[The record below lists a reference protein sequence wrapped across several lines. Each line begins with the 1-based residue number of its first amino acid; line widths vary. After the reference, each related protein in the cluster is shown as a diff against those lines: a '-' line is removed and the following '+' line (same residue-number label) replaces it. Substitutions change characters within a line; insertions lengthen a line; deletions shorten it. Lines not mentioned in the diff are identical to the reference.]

1 MSRSDVV
8 IIGGGPAG
16 LAAAIAARQRN
27 FSVMVVDGGE
37 PPIDKACGE
46 GLLPE
51 TQSALERLGAHVAPE
66 DGFPFRGICFLQS
79 DARAHADFPQGPAI
93 GLRRTVLHEK
103 MVAAAAAAGVRMSW
117 KTPVTA
123 LSRDGV
129 QTARGFLPAHWIV
142 GADGGSSLVR
152 RWSGLNSMLHHQ
164 RRFAIRRHYR
174 VAPWSNCA
182 EVYWG
187 RRTQTYVTPTSPNA
201 VCVVILAQE
210 KEHAKFASMLNE
222 WPELRSRLASAELT
236 SRERGAVTSTHSLRT
251 VARGNVALVGDA
263 SGGVDAITGEGL
275 HLALCQAPLLAD
287 AMARND
293 LNLYARAHP
302 LLARRPDQLG
312 NLLLLLA
319 RRTSLRERVLRAMAI
334 NPSLLAGFVNFHVG
348 GGPANKLA
356 ATGLE
361 LGWQLLTS

>member
-27 FSVMVVDGGE
+27 FSVTLLDSGE

-51 TQSALERLGAHVAPE
+51 TQSALEHLGVHVAPE
-66 DGFPFRGICFLQS
+66 DGFPFQGMCFVQP
-79 DARAHADFPQGPAI
+79 DTRVHAPFPQGPAI

-103 MVAAAAAAGVRMSW
+103 MVAAAAASGVRMSW
-117 KTPVTA
+117 KTAVTT
-123 LSRDGV
+123 LTRDGV
-129 QTARGFLPAHWIV
+129 QTTRGFLPACWII

-152 RWSGLNSMLHHQ
+152 RWSGLSLMRRHQ
-164 RRFAIRRHYR
+164 RRFAVRRHYR
-174 VAPWSNCA
+174 VAPWSNFA

-187 RRTQTYVTPTSPNA
+187 RHTQTYVTPTSPNA
-201 VCVVILAQE
+201 VCVVVLAQE

-222 WPELRSRLASAELT
+222 WPELNSRLASAELT
-236 SRERGAVTSTHSLRT
+236 SRERGAITSTHSLRT
-251 VARGNVALVGDA
+251 VVRGNVALVGDA
-263 SGGVDAITGEGL
+263 SGGVDALTGEGL

-287 AMARND
+287 AMARDD

-302 LLARRPDQLG
+302 RLGRRPAQIG

-334 NPSLLAGFVNFHVG
+334 KPSLLAGFVNFHG
-348 GGPANKLA
+348 GGPAQKLA

>member
-1 MSRSDVV
+1 MSKSEVAIV
-8 IIGGGPAG
+8 GGGPAG
-16 LAAAIAARQRN
+16 LAAAIAARQRG
-27 FSVMVVDGGE
+27 FSVTVVDGGE

-51 TQSALERLGAHVAPE
+51 TQSALERLNVRVSPN
-66 DGFPFRGICFLQS
+66 DGFPFQGICFVQP
-79 DARAHADFPQGPAI
+79 DARAHANFPQGSAI

-103 MVAAAAAAGVRMSW
+103 IIAAAASSGVKMFW
-117 KTPVTA
+117 KTSVTA
-123 LSRDGV
+123 LTRDGV
-129 QTARGFLPAHWIV
+129 QTTRGFLSARWIV

-152 RWSGLNSMLHHQ
+152 RWSGLTSNRQHH
-164 RRFAIRRHYR
+164 RRFATRRHHR
-174 VAPWSNCA
+174 VAPWSNYA

-187 RRTQTYVTPTSPNA
+187 SHAQAYVTPTSPDA

-210 KEHAKFASMLNE
+210 KERSKFAVALHE
-222 WPELRSRLASAELT
+222 WPELRSRLASAELI
-236 SRERGAVTSTHSLRT
+236 SKERGAVTSTHSLST
-251 VARGNVALVGDA
+251 VVRGNVALVGDA

-302 LLARRPDQLG
+302 QLARRPAQIG
-312 NLLLLLA
+312 SLLLLLA
-319 RRTSLRERVLRAMAI
+319 RRTSLRERVLRAMAAK
-334 NPSLLAGFVNFHVG
+334 PALFAGFLNFHVA
-348 GGPANKLA
+348 GGPAKELA
-356 ATGLE
+356 ATGID